1 MSKGKPRHN
10 PNKPAN
16 SMNPHCPY
24 YEIIDN
30 KGYCSGIH
38 TGNVPTNP
46 KCEGNVHNCVK
57 VQYQQLAIRKTI

>member
-10 PNKPAN
+10 PDKPAN
-16 SMNPHCPY
+16 RRNPHCPY

-30 KGYCSGIH
+30 KGYCSGIF

-46 KCEGNVHNCVK
+46 KCGGNVHNCVK
-57 VQYQQLAIRKTI
+57 VQYQQLATKKV